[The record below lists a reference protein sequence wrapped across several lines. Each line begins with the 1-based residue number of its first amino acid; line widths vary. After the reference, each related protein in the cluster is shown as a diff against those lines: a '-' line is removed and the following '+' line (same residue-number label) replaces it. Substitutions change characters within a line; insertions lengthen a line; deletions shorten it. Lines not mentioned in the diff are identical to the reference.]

1 LCPWEVGFMND
12 LIEKARKMIVAFK
25 GEKYAF
31 GTGVLEKAGPL
42 TAQVGKHALLVG
54 RMSSLWLKPA
64 IEHVVKSLKDNGIKI
79 LGQVQGARPNAPRED
94 VYRIQG
100 HILHKNPDVIV
111 SLESGSGIDACKAA
125 ATLATLGAVEAELDP
140 YFGVGEVTRLCERT
154 GRDILPV
161 VAVMTA
167 ASSAAHLTKYSN
179 ITDPVSGQKKLI
191 VDEAIVPPR
200 AVFDY
205 GLTVTQPMSL
215 SLDGGMDGLSHC
227 LEVYLGAKGEGISD
241 VEEISLLGI
250 ELLITG
256 LSEFVRTP
264 SEMAAREMIGLGTDL
279 GGYAIMVGGTS
290 GPHLNS
296 FSLVKHLTHGRA
308 CALLNPYYTFFF
320 ANAVAERIQKVGA
333 IYARHG
339 HIKKDLEAL
348 SPGDLGRTVA
358 EGMLAF
364 NRSIGFPTTLREI
377 QGMEKRVLSKML
389 QAAKD
394 PQLES
399 KLQNMPIPLT
409 ADQVEKYM
417 GSLLNAAW
425 DGDLDKIVTQQE

>member
-1 LCPWEVGFMND
+1 MCPWEVGFMND
-12 LIEKARKMIVAFK
+12 LIEKAREMIVAFK

-31 GTGVLEKAGPL
+31 GTGVLGEVGPL
-42 TAQVGKHALLVG
+42 TAQVGRRALLIG

-79 LGQVQGARPNAPRED
+79 LDQVQGARPNAPRED

-100 HILHKNPDVIV
+100 HILHKKPDVIV

-125 ATLATLGAVEAELDP
+125 AMLATLGDVEAELDP
-140 YFGVGEVTRLCERT
+140 YFGVGEVTRLCQQT

-161 VAVMTA
+161 IAVMTA

-227 LEVYLGAKGEGISD
+227 LEVYLGVKEEGLSQ

-250 ELLITG
+250 ELIITG
-256 LSEFVRTP
+256 LSELALNP
-264 SEMAAREMIGLGTDL
+264 SAMAAREMIGLGTDL
-279 GGYAIMVGGTS
+279 GGYAIMIGGTS

-296 FSLVKHLTHGRA
+296 FSLVKYLTHGRA
-308 CALLNPYYTFFF
+308 CALLNPYYTLFF
-320 ANAVAERIQKVGA
+320 AGAVAERIQKVGA

-339 HIKKDLEAL
+339 HIKKDLETL
-348 SPGDLGRTVA
+348 SPSDLGRAVT

-377 QGMEKRVLSKML
+377 QGMEKQVLSKML